1 MIIDYRGSSATA
13 DIDVD
18 LCVIGAGAAG
28 IAIAR
33 HFIGTSVT
41 VCLVEGGGATGEEQ
55 SQALYNGTSI
65 GALPLDA
72 GTSRMRVF
80 GGSCNLWGG
89 GCIPLGKHDLAE
101 RQWVPHSGWPIAYDE
116 LKPYYERAREY
127 CQIEA
132 HEFTDGSFLTS
143 VAHTPIPFR
152 RRQADQSGICAQ
164 PDSVRQCLSKRA
176 GKRAEYHRFIAR
188 QLA

>member
-1 MIIDYRGSSATA
+1 VIIDYRGSSATA

-101 RQWVPHSGWPIAYDE
+101 RQWVPHSGWPVAYDE
-116 LKPYYERAREY
+116 LKPYYERAREF

-132 HEFTDGSFLTS
+132 HEFTDGSFQTS
-143 VAHTPIPFR
+143 VAHTPIPFD
-152 RRQADQSGICAQ
+152 A
-164 PDSVRQCLSKRA
+164 DSVRQCLSTRP
-176 GKRAEYHRFIAR
+176 GKRAEYHRFITR